1 MVHPAQ
7 TNRRPIQSRAAAAPN
22 SSFSMAAL
30 AYLAMAIAVILAG
43 YLATFF

>member
-7 TNRRPIQSRAAAAPN
+7 TDRRPIHGRAAVAPN
-22 SSFSMAAL
+22 SSFSMAA
-30 AYLAMAIAVILAG
+30 ATYLAMAVAVILAG